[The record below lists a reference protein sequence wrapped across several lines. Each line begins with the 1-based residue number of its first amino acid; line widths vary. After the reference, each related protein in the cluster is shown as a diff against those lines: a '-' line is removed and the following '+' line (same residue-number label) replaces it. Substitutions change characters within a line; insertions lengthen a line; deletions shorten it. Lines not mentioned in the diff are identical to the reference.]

1 MSSADPNC
9 RSKDAS
15 KIDRRMSLVAIIGA
29 GEIGGSVARALAC
42 RARIDVVRLIDE
54 KESVA
59 AGKALD
65 LMQSGPIFRSDT
77 RVEGAAQ
84 LSAAAGAS
92 AIVLADP
99 AESGAEWSGDA
110 ALGVMRRLRDGGHL
124 ERSVVICAGASHA
137 LVMQQGFDELGL
149 SRRRVIGSSPESLA
163 CTARALV
170 ALEAGAASNQVALTV
185 VGRPPHR
192 VVIPWDDVSVAGHSA
207 PSMLSAPQMNRV
219 ERRLRGLWPP
229 GPNAM
234 GTAAALF
241 CESVVVGS
249 RRIFCAFVS
258 LDRDNG
264 TRAPVCAWP
273 VTLGYSGLERVTTP
287 AFSRRDQVVVD
298 EVLQ

>member
-1 MSSADPNC
+1 
-9 RSKDAS
+9 
-15 KIDRRMSLVAIIGA
+15 MSLVAIIGA

-42 RARIDVVRLIDE
+42 RGRVDVVRLIDDQ
-54 KESVA
+54 ESVA

-84 LSAAAGAS
+84 MSAAAGAS

-99 AESGAEWSGDA
+99 ATGAEWSGDA
-110 ALGVMRRLRDGGHL
+110 ALGVMRRLKDGGHL
-124 ERSVVICAGASHA
+124 ERSILICAGASQA
-137 LVMQQGFDELGL
+137 PVMQQGFDELGL

-163 CTARALV
+163 STARALV
-170 ALEAGAASNQVALTV
+170 ALEAGAASNQVALMV
-185 VGRPPHR
+185 VGRPPDR
-192 VVIPWDDVSVAGHSA
+192 VVIPWNDVSVAGHSA
-207 PSMLSAPQMNRV
+207 PSMLSAPQINRV

-241 CESVVVGS
+241 CESVVAGS
-249 RRIFCAFVS
+249 RRIVSAFVS

-273 VTLGYSGLERVTTP
+273 VALGHSGLERVTTP
-287 AFSRRDQVVVD
+287 AFSPRDQIVVD